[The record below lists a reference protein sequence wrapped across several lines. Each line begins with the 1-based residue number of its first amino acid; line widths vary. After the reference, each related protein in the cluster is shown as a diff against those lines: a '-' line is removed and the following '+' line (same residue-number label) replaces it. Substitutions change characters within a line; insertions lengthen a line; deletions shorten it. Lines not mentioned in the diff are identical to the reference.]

1 MFEKVTIF
9 GESAGSSSVN
19 YQLLSPL
26 SQGIFQRAIMQSGT
40 VLGVSLLLPSFLVQ
54 VSWGSANTPEQA
66 VSYGRELIQNLGCEV
81 DTEVC
86 MQNATVEAILQS
98 TFLHGSDVDGLWQ
111 VGQMLSAFISRPHQ
125 AVDDSSFS
133 SDPFLLG
140 SPKDLLESGQFNT
153 EVERSYLGSSYTSVC
168 QGGSDPWDDK
178 GRGDHLVA

>member
-19 YQLLSPL
+19 YQLLSSL
-26 SQGIFQRAIMQSGT
+26 SQGTFQRAIMQSGT

-86 MQNATVEAILQS
+86 LQNATVEAILKN
-98 TFLHGSDVDGLWQ
+98 TFLHGPDVDGIWQ
-111 VGQMLSAFISRPHQ
+111 VAQMLSVELYLVLVRLLTILRFLRNLFCRELQKISWSQ
-125 AVDDSSFS
+125 ASSI
-133 SDPFLLG
+133 
-140 SPKDLLESGQFNT
+140 Q
-153 EVERSYLGSSYTSVC
+153 R
-168 QGGSDPWDDK
+168 
-178 GRGDHLVA
+178 